1 VELLDVRDLD
11 PHPARARSS
20 GLLGLASAALLA
32 ASFLW
37 AHHWGWLAD
46 LLVAGWAVTT
56 VAALGLSIWS
66 LTTSAS
72 GRRLARLGLVLG
84 SLSIV
89 ALVITGIAYA
99 AGADPA
105 GACGGG

>member
-1 VELLDVRDLD
+1 MPDDRVLSWY
-11 PHPARARSS
+11 PARGRSA
-20 GLLGLASAALLA
+20 GTLGIASAALLA
-32 ASFLW
+32 ASIQW
-37 AHHWGWLAD
+37 AHHWGLLAD
-46 LLVAGWAVTT
+46 LLVAGWAATT

-66 LTTSAS
+66 LNTTDA

-84 SLSIV
+84 ALSIV
-89 ALVITGIAYA
+89 ALVVAGIAYA